1 VPNKTDE
8 RQLSFTSSEGQRR
21 AKGSSISAKIAHF
34 EQISPRP
41 WVNNQIVLKQRRSQ
55 LAFDYV
61 PQADLYLLKFILHDW
76 NDEEAVRILRRCR
89 EAMRPNGRV
98 IVIERLLGEI
108 GEPKLAPLADLNMMV
123 LLTGLERTLEQYC
136 LLFRDAGLRF
146 WKCAPI
152 GADMAVIEAVA
163 LFS

>member
-1 VPNKTDE
+1 MPLYQVSNHPCPFLV
-8 RQLSFTSSEGQRR
+8 QLSVLEIGKGHERSLLHR
-21 AKGSSISAKIAHF
+21 ALVSWRNL
-34 EQISPRP
+34 RP
-41 WVNNQIVLKQRRSQ
+41 
-55 LAFDYV
+55 D
-61 PQADLYLLKFILHDW
+61 
-76 NDEEAVRILRRCR
+76 
-89 EAMRPNGRV
+89 GRV
-98 IVIERLLGEI
+98 IVIERLPGEI